1 MDTTAVDR
9 VNTNS
14 DGEGSDESSSP
25 EFLTRDKYVIR
36 QILLASGLVV
46 CLLAASMSAILLISE
61 DSEVSNSNEKMF
73 DPLLQD
79 EGHDHRN
86 ASEHVLYTDNIQPVS
101 FNSLTAP
108 GNAEVQ
114 VAESPDGNTY
124 AYIAGWSE
132 MHIVD
137 VTNPYNTTVKGVYID
152 PNTQVLDVKYLQYD
166 GREYVIVQ
174 NQLVDPGNADPNVGE
189 WGDPAQVTVTLV
201 DVTDKENPTFVD
213 AWYDADHPSGPHNL
227 YTQMIDNEWYIFVAN
242 PEYEQCDVG
251 QGDACGG
258 ITIAHLNFDGFGD
271 DPTILKVGEAEVSWE
286 STRGG
291 WIYIHDMTVQKWP
304 GDDVNDPRFGKT
316 YVYGAYWEAGLRI
329 FDVSDV
335 PHPQNTPVEYAFIA
349 GGCVVSIGTQ
359 LGCNWR
365 APEVGLWMDFE
376 DFDGDGQPDS
386 GTTGNEN
393 GGRSSY
399 IHYAEPVDDMVD
411 ASHLGYPAGKM
422 HLTLLSTEV
431 LDTTVGTGM
440 SYLLDTTD
448 YELYNGNIRFLPKLI
463 HGWEIPF
470 AEDHHIPGG
479 EEWLLFSPHNA
490 DIEIFTTGLPG
501 YPDNSHGGAW
511 DGRIYLSS
519 YHAGLW
525 VIDIETMMI
534 AGLSDGNKTA
544 VHAESTV
551 GYHISHAGDGEP
563 LDSSYYDFGWTPF
576 IWAAEYHEGYTY
588 LSCITTGLY
597 IVQLDIDKP
606 YGN

>member
-1 MDTTAVDR
+1 M
-9 VNTNS
+9 
-14 DGEGSDESSSP
+14 E
-25 EFLTRDKYVIR
+25 IR
-36 QILLASGLVV
+36 RILLATGLVA
-46 CLLAASMSAILLISE
+46 CLIVASTSMFLLVSE
-61 DSEVSNSNEKMF
+61 DEESGSSKTMMF

-79 EGHDHRN
+79 ESHDHRN
-86 ASEHVLYTDNIQPVS
+86 ASQHVMYTENIQPIS
-101 FNSLTAP
+101 FNALTAP

-137 VTNPYNTTVKGVYID
+137 VTNPYNTTVMGVYID

-201 DVTDKENPTFVD
+201 DVTDKEDPTFVD

-258 ITIAHLNFDGFGD
+258 ITIAHLNFDGPGD
-271 DPTILKVGEAEVSWE
+271 NPTILKVGEAEVSWE

-304 GDDVNDPRFGKT
+304 GEDPNDPRFGKT

-335 PHPQNTPVEYAFIA
+335 PHPQNSPIEYAFIA
-349 GGCVVSIGTQ
+349 GGCAATLGTQ
-359 LGCNWR
+359 LTCNWR
-365 APEVGLWMDFE
+365 APEVGQWMEFADLDE
-376 DFDGDGQPDS
+376 DGQIDC
-386 GTTGNEN
+386 GCTGNEN
-393 GGRSSY
+393 GGRASY
-399 IHYAEPVDDMVD
+399 IHYAEPMDKMVD

-422 HLTLLSTEV
+422 HLTFLATEV
-431 LDTTVGTGM
+431 LETTVGTGLG
-440 SYLLDTTD
+440 YLIDTTE
-448 YELYNGNIRFLPKLI
+448 YETLNGQVTFKPKII
-463 HGWEIPF
+463 HSWEIPF
-470 AEDHHIPGG
+470 AEEHHIPGG
-479 EEWLLFSPHNA
+479 EEWLLFSPHNSDA
-490 DIEIFTTGLPG
+490 QIFETNSGLGLP
-501 YPDNSHGGAW
+501 DQSLGGNW

-525 VIDIETMMI
+525 IVDIETLMLE
-534 AGLSDGNKTA
+534 AKNTNLNRTE
-544 VHAESTV
+544 VHSVSTI
-551 GYHISHAGDGEP
+551 GYHLPHGQDGTP
-563 LDSSYYDFGWTPF
+563 LSSSYYDFGWTPF
-576 IWAAEYHEGYTY
+576 IWAAEYHNGYVY

-606 YGN
+606 YHVG